1 MEKNSKGSI
10 LTPILLSAALVLGV
24 VIGLFAGRN
33 SVDRRLRNLAGE
45 LDSPGG
51 KISYALSLIDRYYVD
66 PVSTDSLVEALMPDL
81 MWYLDP
87 HSVYI
92 PASELAE
99 VNMPLEGEFDG
110 IGITFNMSTDTIIV
124 LNVIPQGPSQK
135 AGVQN
140 GDRIIRI
147 DDSLV
152 AGRKLPMDD
161 VMKMLRGPR
170 GTQVTVSV
178 QRKGIDD
185 LVPIAIVRDKI
196 PVKSVDAAYMLT
208 PDIGFLRITT
218 FSQYTHDEM
227 VRALGELRREG
238 MRKLIIDLRGNT
250 GGYLGQPIRMANEFL
265 ADGRLIVYTEDRN
278 GDRMEEYS
286 DGKGGYQ
293 DVELAVLIDENSAS
307 SSEIFA
313 GALQDNDR
321 ATIIGRRSYG
331 KGLVQQQIPFTDG
344 SAIRLTTA
352 RYYTPT
358 GRSIQKPYTSAD
370 STYGY
375 DIYNRYLHNE
385 LFSADSIHFD
395 DSLKFVTP
403 GGKTVYGGGGIMP
416 DLFVPLDTT
425 EMTPYYME
433 VAGRNILYRYTM
445 EYADRNREKINAV
458 ESIAQL
464 DSLLDADTGMF
475 DDFVRYA
482 ERNGV
487 APDRRQIRQSER
499 LLRALLRAYIGRNT
513 PLEETGFYANYY
525 VVDAPVLKAFEV
537 FGEPHRE

>member
-33 SVDRRLRNLAGE
+33 SVDRRLRSLAGE

-433 VAGRNILYRYTM
+433 VAGRNILYR
-445 EYADRNREKINAV
+445 
-458 ESIAQL
+458 
-464 DSLLDADTGMF
+464 
-475 DDFVRYA
+475 
-482 ERNGV
+482 
-487 APDRRQIRQSER
+487 
-499 LLRALLRAYIGRNT
+499 
-513 PLEETGFYANYY
+513 
-525 VVDAPVLKAFEV
+525 
-537 FGEPHRE
+537 